1 MKPFDIELVKA
12 GHPVCTREGN
22 LVRIICLDRNSDKY
36 PIIALVDRNNHEYC
50 QEYTI
55 HGSVCDI
62 ECEDD
67 LCMATVKKEG
77 WINVYPEYCVTNDIF
92 KTEQEAKEDASSNCI
107 ATVKI
112 EWEE

>member
-1 MKPFDIELVKA
+1 MKPFDIELAKA
-12 GHPVCTREGN
+12 GHPVYTRDGRA
-22 LVRIICLDRNSDKY
+22 VRILCFDFISPENN
-36 PIIALVDRNNHEYC
+36 PIIVLVKLNEK
-50 QEYTI
+50 QEGAIFYGI
-55 HGSVCDI
+55 DGKGQSCDL
-62 ECEDD
+62 D
-67 LCMATVKKEG
+67 LMMVSKKKKG